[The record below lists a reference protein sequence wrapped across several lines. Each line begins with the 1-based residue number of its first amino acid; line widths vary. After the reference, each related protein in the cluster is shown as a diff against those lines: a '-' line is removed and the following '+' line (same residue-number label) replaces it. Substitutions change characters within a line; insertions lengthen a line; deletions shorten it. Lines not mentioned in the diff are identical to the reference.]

1 MEEIK
6 SLVTKPTEKESAEK
20 WKNSTDNPQTLGP
33 RQLAI
38 VALIQR
44 TQSRRGFPPISPGWE
59 LRNALSAWG
68 DALKAVP
75 DEYLSRAYDRAA
87 ENWPWTDGKAFTADA
102 VADAYK
108 VLLVEDRQRDE
119 AEKRNARARNPDT
132 YRCFHCQDTGYQQ
145 VYYYRYQHW
154 YSSQRGC
161 SCDAAPVTERH
172 SAPLTEPEYL
182 KSKYGSF
189 AKRSDVEKYGVPCD
203 AFKNFTVVK

>member
-1 MEEIK
+1 MSAGYELQ
-6 SLVTKPTEKESAEK
+6 SALRNWESA
-20 WKNSTDNPQTLGP
+20 
-33 RQLAI
+33 
-38 VALIQR
+38 
-44 TQSRRGFPPISPGWE
+44 
-59 LRNALSAWG
+59 
-68 DALKAVP
+68 LKTVP
-75 DEYLSRAYDRAA
+75 DAYLSRAYEHAA
-87 ENWPWTDGKAFTADA
+87 DNWDWHDKGHPFTEDA
-102 VADAYK
+102 IKQAYTI
-108 VLLVEDRQRDE
+108 LLVEDRQRDE

-161 SCDAAPVTERH
+161 SCEAAPVTERH